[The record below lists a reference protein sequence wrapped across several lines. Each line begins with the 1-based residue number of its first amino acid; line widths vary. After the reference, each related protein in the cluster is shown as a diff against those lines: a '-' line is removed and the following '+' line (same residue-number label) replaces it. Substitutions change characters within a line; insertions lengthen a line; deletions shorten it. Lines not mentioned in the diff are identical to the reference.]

1 MYISI
6 KLNCIMPEKFG
17 IIITRHMSTTESA
30 MYWKYCIDAVRVHYP
45 DLPIV
50 VIDDNSAPEFLTPAL
65 KKEEAILQTKKC
77 RFIYS
82 IYKKRGELLP
92 YYYYSM
98 SNNEWFENALII
110 HDSVFITRPLHNLDT
125 VFEILAEQGFLFL
138 WHFDSYIYDDKNDE
152 IRLISLLNGGEDI
165 LKSVYSNPR
174 HWSGC
179 FGAMSFI
186 SFSFLSDLSA
196 TYNLPI
202 LLGHIQSRKNR
213 MSFERLIGCTMIH
226 AWYKKTK
233 QHKFKLEP
241 NDSEM
246 STDMD
251 KTLCCFQKGNS
262 YMGSIHTYC
271 PWGIQFKHV
280 VNELN
285 HACYNPKEYLSSE
298 TNMPIVKVWSG
309 R

>member
-1 MYISI
+1 
-6 KLNCIMPEKFG
+6 MPEKFG
-17 IIITRHMSTTESA
+17 IIITRHMSTAESA
-30 MYWKYCIDAVRVHYP
+30 MYWMYCIDAVRVHYP
-45 DLPIV
+45 NIPIV

-65 KKEEAILQTKKC
+65 KKEEDALQKKNC
-77 RFIYS
+77 RFVYS

-98 SNNEWFENALII
+98 SNNEWFENALIL
-110 HDSVFITRPLHNLDT
+110 HDSVFITRPLHNLSI
-125 VFEILAEQGFLFL
+125 VFDVLAEQGFLFL
-138 WHFDSYIYDDKNDE
+138 WHFDSYMYDDKVDE
-152 IRLISLLNGGEDI
+152 VRLISLLNGGDDI
-165 LKSVYSNPR
+165 LKSVYSDTR
-174 HWSGC
+174 RWSGC
-179 FGAMSFI
+179 FGAMAFI

-202 LLGHIQSRKNR
+202 LLGHIQTRKNR

-226 AWYKKTK
+226 AWYKKRRT
-233 QHKFKLEP
+233 HNLNSES
-241 NDSEM
+241 NDS
-246 STDMD
+246 
-251 KTLCCFQKGNS
+251 KGHS

-271 PWGIQFKHV
+271 PWGLQFKQV

-285 HACYNPKEYLSSE
+285 RACYSPNEYLSSE

>member
-1 MYISI
+1 
-6 KLNCIMPEKFG
+6 MPEKFG

-30 MYWKYCIDAVRVHYP
+30 MYWMYCIDAVRVHYP
-45 DLPIV
+45 NIPIV

-65 KKEEAILQTKKC
+65 KKEEDALQKKNC

-98 SNNEWFENALII
+98 SNNEWFKYALIL

-138 WHFDSYIYDDKNDE
+138 WHFDSYMYDDKIDE
-152 IRLISLLNGGEDI
+152 VRLISLLNGGDDI
-165 LKSVYSNPR
+165 LKTVYSDTR
-174 HWSGC
+174 CWSGC
-179 FGAMSFI
+179 FGAMAFI

-202 LLGHIQSRKNR
+202 LLGHVQTRKNR

-226 AWYKKTK
+226 AWYKKRIT
-233 QHKFKLEP
+233 HKL
-241 NDSEM
+241 NSE
-246 STDMD
+246 
-251 KTLCCFQKGNS
+251 TLCGWGYPKGHS

-271 PWGIQFKHV
+271 PWGIQFKNI

-285 HACYNPKEYLSSE
+285 RACYSPKEYLSSE

>member
-1 MYISI
+1 
-6 KLNCIMPEKFG
+6 MPEKFG
-17 IIITRHMSTTESA
+17 IIIIRHMSTTESA
-30 MYWKYCIDAVRVHYP
+30 MYWMYCIDAVRVHYP

-65 KKEEAILQTKKC
+65 KKEEAALQKKNC

-98 SNNEWFENALII
+98 SNGEWFDNALII
-110 HDSVFITRPLHNLDT
+110 HDSVFITRPFNNLDT
-125 VFEILAEQGFLFL
+125 VFEILADQGFLFL
-138 WHFDSYIYDDKNDE
+138 WHFDSYMYDDKHDE
-152 IRLISLLNGGEDI
+152 VQLISFLNEGDDI
-165 LKSVYSNPR
+165 LKTVYSDTR
-174 HWSGC
+174 RWSGC

-186 SFSFLSDLSA
+186 SYSFLSELSV
-196 TYNLPI
+196 TYNLPV
-202 LLGHIQSRKNR
+202 LLGHIQTRKNR

-226 AWYKKTK
+226 AWYKKMRT
-233 QHKFKLEP
+233 HKL
-241 NDSEM
+241 NSE
-246 STDMD
+246 SSYSEGSAEQD
-251 KTLCCFQKGNS
+251 KMLCCYQKGNS

-271 PWGIQFKHV
+271 PWGIRFENI

-285 HACYNPKEYLSSE
+285 RACYSPKEYLSNE

>member
-1 MYISI
+1 
-6 KLNCIMPEKFG
+6 MPEKFG

-65 KKEEAILQTKKC
+65 KKKEAILQTKKC

-92 YYYYSM
+92 YYYYSI

-110 HDSVFITRPLHNLDT
+110 HDSVFITRPLNNLSTIFD
-125 VFEILAEQGFLFL
+125 ILAEQGFLFL
-138 WHFDSYIYDDKNDE
+138 WHFDSYMYDDKNDE

-179 FGAMSFI
+179 FGAMLFI
-186 SFSFLSDLSA
+186 SYTFLLNVSR
-196 TYNLPI
+196 TYNLPV
-202 LLGHIQSRKNR
+202 LLGHVQTRKNR

-226 AWYKKTK
+226 AAWR
-233 QHKFKLEP
+233 QNQNSLVDLSNLNKLGY
-241 NDSEM
+241 
-246 STDMD
+246 
-251 KTLCCFQKGNS
+251 QKGTS
-262 YMGSIHTYC
+262 YLGNIHTYC

-280 VNELN
+280 LTELN
-285 HACYNPKEYLSSE
+285 RACYSPNEYLSSE

>member
-1 MYISI
+1 MFA
-6 KLNCIMPEKFG
+6 EKFG
-17 IIITRHMSTTESA
+17 IIITRHMSSAESA

-65 KKEEAILQTKKC
+65 KKEEAILQTQKC

-110 HDSVFITRPLHNLDT
+110 HDSVFITRPVNNLST
-125 VFEILAEQGFLFL
+125 VFDVLAEQGFLFL
-138 WHFDSYIYDDKNDE
+138 WHFDSYMYDDKNDE
-152 IRLISLLNGGEDI
+152 IRLISLLTGGEDI
-165 LKSVYSNPR
+165 LKSVYSNTR

-179 FGAMSFI
+179 FGAMLFI
-186 SFSFLSDLSA
+186 SYTFLLNVSR
-196 TYNLPI
+196 TYNLPV
-202 LLGHIQSRKNR
+202 LLGHVQTRKNR

-226 AWYKKTK
+226 AAWRQNQNSLTDLSNLN
-233 QHKFKLEP
+233 KLGY
-241 NDSEM
+241 
-246 STDMD
+246 
-251 KTLCCFQKGNS
+251 QKGTS
-262 YMGSIHTYC
+262 YLGSIHTYC
-271 PWGIQFKHV
+271 QWGIQFKHV
-280 VNELN
+280 LSEL
-285 HACYNPKEYLSSE
+285 HRACYNSTEYLSSE
-298 TNMPIVKVWSG
+298 TNMPVVKVWSG